1 MLCYTILY
9 CTILYYTML
18 CYAMLYYSI
27 LYYTIL
33 CTCTEEKLGESAQ
46 EFSSNYP
53 INYIG
58 KNTKQPLKELPESS
72 QKTSKIPPKPPPKAP
87 KNAPKIHLGTLPGTR
102 PKKSSLIA
110 L

>member
-1 MLCYTILY
+1 MLCYA
-9 CTILYYTML
+9 ILYYTM
-18 CYAMLYYSI
+18 

-46 EFSSNYP
+46 EFSSNYQ
-53 INYIG
+53 ITYIG
-58 KNTKQPLKELPESS
+58 NITKQPLKELPESS

-102 PKKSSLIA
+102 PKKSSQIA

>member
-9 CTILYYTML
+9 YTILYCTV
-18 CYAMLYYSI
+18 

-33 CTCTEEKLGESAQ
+33 CTCTEGKIGESAK
-46 EFSSNYP
+46 EFSSNYQ
-53 INYIG
+53 ITYIG
-58 KNTKQPLKELPESS
+58 NITKQPLKELPESS

>member
-46 EFSSNYP
+46 EFSSNYQ
-53 INYIG
+53 ITYIG
-58 KNTKQPLKELPESS
+58 NITKQPLKELPESS

>member
-1 MLCYTILY
+1 MCP
-9 CTILYYTML
+9 
-18 CYAMLYYSI
+18 
-27 LYYTIL
+27 
-33 CTCTEEKLGESAQ
+33 EEKLGESAQ

-53 INYIG
+53 TTYIG
-58 KNTKQPLKELPESS
+58 QITKQPLKELPESS
-72 QKTSKIPPKPPPKAP
+72 QKTSKIPPRPPPKAP